1 MGMTMTQKIL
11 AAHAGLDHVEA
22 GQLIE
27 AQLDLVLG
35 NDITSP
41 VAIHEMD
48 KMTVDTVFDK
58 DKIALVMDHFI
69 PNKDIKS
76 AEHCKCVREFACRHD
91 ITNYFDVGQMGIEHA
106 LLPEKG
112 LTVAGDVII
121 GADSHTCTYGA
132 LGAFST
138 GVGSTDMAA
147 GMATGK
153 AWFKVPSAIKFN
165 IVGKPKKWVSGKDVI
180 LHIIGM
186 IGVDGALYKSMEFV
200 GEGIKNLSMDD
211 RFTIANMAIEAGGKN
226 GIFPV
231 DDLAIEYMK
240 EHSKRPYTA
249 YEADEDAVYEAEYTI
264 DLSTLEPTVAFPHLP
279 ENTKTISE
287 IGEPVVVD
295 QSVIGS
301 CTNGRIDDLR
311 VAARILKGRKV
322 KKGLRCIV
330 IPATQA
336 IYYEV
341 DILRTDYNIDRL
353 VFAESD
359 IDALEFRA
367 ENLDEA
373 VLNHNTVNNVAV
385 ADEVCNEC
393 VLRLI
398 VNILRCTNLLD
409 ISLVHDNDRVGH
421 RKGFFLIVGNIDE
434 SDAKLVF
441 QADQLVLHI
450 LSEL

>member
-11 AAHAGLDHVEA
+11 AAHAGLDKVES

-27 AQLDLVLG
+27 ADLDLVLG

-41 VAIHEMD
+41 VAIKEMS
-48 KMTVDTVFDK
+48 KMKVDGVFDK
-58 DKIALVMDHFI
+58 DKIALVPDHFV

-76 AEHCKCVREFACRHD
+76 AEHCKCVREFAYRNQ
-91 ITNYFDVGQMGIEHA
+91 ITNYFEVGQMGIEHA

-153 AWFKVPSAIKFN
+153 AWFKVPGAIKFN
-165 IVGKPKKWVSGKDVI
+165 LVGKPNKYISGKDVI

-231 DDLAIEYMK
+231 DEKAIAYME
-240 EHSKRPYTA
+240 EHSTKKYTV
-249 YEADEDAVYEAEYTI
+249 YEADEDAVYDEEYTI
-264 DLSTLEPTVAFPHLP
+264 DLSTLKSTVAFPHLP
-279 ENTKTISE
+279 ENTHTIDE
-287 IGEPVVVD
+287 IDPELKID
-295 QSVIGS
+295 QVVIGS

-311 VAARILKGRKV
+311 CAAEILKGRKV
-322 KKGLRCIV
+322 AKGMRLIV

-336 IYYEV
+336 IYLQAMEEGLLKIFIEAGGVVSTPTCGPCLGGYMG
-341 DILRTDYNIDRL
+341 IL
-353 VFAESD
+353 
-359 IDALEFRA
+359 A
-367 ENLDEA
+367 ENERCVSTTNRNFVGRMGHVTSEIYLA
-373 VLNHNTVNNVAV
+373 SPAV
-385 ADEVCNEC
+385 AAASA
-393 VLRLI
+393 I
-398 VNILRCTNLLD
+398 TGH
-409 ISLVHDNDRVGH
+409 ISDP
-421 RKGFFLIVGNIDE
+421 
-434 SDAKLVF
+434 AKL
-441 QADQLVLHI
+441 
-450 LSEL
+450 

>member
-186 IGVDGALYKSMEFV
+186 IGVDGALYKSMEFT
-200 GEGIKNLSMDD
+200 GDGIQNLTMDD

-231 DDLAIEYMK
+231 DDLAIAYMK
-240 EHSKRPYTA
+240 EHSNREYKI
-249 YEADEDAVYEAEYTI
+249 YEADEDAVYDEEYTI
-264 DLSTLEPTVAFPHLP
+264 DLSTLRPTIAFPHLP
-279 ENTKTISE
+279 ENTKTIDE
-287 IGEPVVVD
+287 ITGDVRID
-295 QSVIGS
+295 QVVIGS
-301 CTNGRIDDLR
+301 CTNGRMDDMR
-311 VAARILKGRKV
+311 TAAEILKGKHV
-322 KKGLRCIV
+322 ADGVRCII

-336 IYYEV
+336 IYLQCMEEGLLKIFVEAGAVVSTPTCGPCLGGYMGVLAAGERCVSTTNRNFVGRMGHVDSEV
-341 DILRTDYNIDRL
+341 YL
-353 VFAESD
+353 ASP
-359 IDALEFRA
+359 
-367 ENLDEA
+367 
-373 VLNHNTVNNVAV
+373 AV
-385 ADEVCNEC
+385 AAASA
-393 VLRLI
+393 L
-398 VNILRCTNLLD
+398 TGK
-409 ISLVHDNDRVGH
+409 ISGPENV
-421 RKGFFLIVGNIDE
+421 
-434 SDAKLVF
+434 
-441 QADQLVLHI
+441 
-450 LSEL
+450 

>member
-11 AAHAGLDHVEA
+11 AAHAGLDKVEA

-27 AQLDLVLG
+27 ADLDLVLG

-41 VAIHEMD
+41 VAIKEMS
-48 KMTVDTVFDK
+48 KMKVDGVFDK
-58 DKIALVMDHFI
+58 DKIALVPDHFV

-76 AEHCKCVREFACRHD
+76 AEHCKCVREFAYRNQ
-91 ITNYFDVGQMGIEHA
+91 ITNYFEVGQMGIEHA

-121 GADSHTCTYGA
+121 GADSHPCTYGA

-153 AWFKVPSAIKFN
+153 AWFKVPGAIKFN
-165 IVGKPKKWVSGKDVI
+165 LVGKPNKYISGKDVI

-231 DDLAIEYMK
+231 DEKAIAYME
-240 EHSKRPYTA
+240 EHSTKKYTV
-249 YEADEDAVYEAEYTI
+249 YEADEDAVYDEEYTI
-264 DLSTLEPTVAFPHLP
+264 DLSTLKSTVAFPHLP
-279 ENTKTISE
+279 ENTHTIDE
-287 IGEPVVVD
+287 IDPALKID
-295 QSVIGS
+295 QVVIGS

-311 VAARILKGRKV
+311 CAAEILKGRKV
-322 KKGLRCIV
+322 AKGMRLIV

-336 IYYEV
+336 IYLQAMEEGLLK
-341 DILRTDYNIDRL
+341 I
-353 VFAESD
+353 F
-359 IDALEFRA
+359 IDAGGVVSTPTCGPCLGGYMGILA
-367 ENLDEA
+367 ENERCVSTTNRNFVGRMGHVTSEIYLA
-373 VLNHNTVNNVAV
+373 SPAV
-385 ADEVCNEC
+385 AAASA
-393 VLRLI
+393 I
-398 VNILRCTNLLD
+398 TGH
-409 ISLVHDNDRVGH
+409 ISDP
-421 RKGFFLIVGNIDE
+421 
-434 SDAKLVF
+434 AKL
-441 QADQLVLHI
+441 
-450 LSEL
+450 

>member
-11 AAHAGLDHVEA
+11 AAHAGLPSVSA

-27 AQLDLVLG
+27 AELDLVLG

-48 KMTVDTVFDK
+48 KMKVDGVFDK
-58 DKIALVMDHFI
+58 DKVALVLDHFV

-91 ITNYFDVGQMGIEHA
+91 ITNYFDVGEMGIEHA

-147 GMATGK
+147 GMVTGK

-165 IVGKPKKWVSGKDVI
+165 IVGEKAPYISGKDVI

-200 GEGIKNLSMDD
+200 GEGIKNLTMDD
-211 RFTIANMAIEAGGKN
+211 RFTIANMAIEAGAKN

-231 DDLAIEYMK
+231 DEQTEAYMK
-240 EHSKRPYTA
+240 EHSTKAYTK
-249 YEADEDAVYEAEYTI
+249 YEADADAVYDEEYTI
-264 DLSTLEPTVAFPHLP
+264 DLSTLKSTVSFPHLP
-279 ENTKTISE
+279 DNTRTIDE
-287 IGEPVVVD
+287 VGDVKID
-295 QSVIGS
+295 QVVIGS
-301 CTNGRIDDLR
+301 CTNGRMEDLR
-311 VAARILKGRKV
+311 TAAEILKGKKV
-322 KKGLRCIV
+322 AKGLRVIV
-330 IPATQA
+330 IPATQQIYLDAMEEGLLKIFIEAGA
-336 IYYEV
+336 IVSTPTCGPCLGGYMGVLAEGERCVSTTNRNFVGRMGHVDSEV
-341 DILRTDYNIDRL
+341 YL
-353 VFAESD
+353 ASP
-359 IDALEFRA
+359 
-367 ENLDEA
+367 
-373 VLNHNTVNNVAV
+373 AV
-385 ADEVCNEC
+385 AAASAITGKISGPAEVM
-393 VLRLI
+393 
-398 VNILRCTNLLD
+398 
-409 ISLVHDNDRVGH
+409 
-421 RKGFFLIVGNIDE
+421 
-434 SDAKLVF
+434 
-441 QADQLVLHI
+441 
-450 LSEL
+450 